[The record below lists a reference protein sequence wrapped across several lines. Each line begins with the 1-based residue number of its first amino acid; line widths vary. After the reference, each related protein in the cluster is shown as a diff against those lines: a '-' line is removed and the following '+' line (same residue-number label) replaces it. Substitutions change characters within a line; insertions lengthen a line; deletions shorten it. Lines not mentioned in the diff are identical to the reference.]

1 MKFWVDIGMGIAFLL
16 VAITGILKWPG
27 LTPQIISRTA
37 NPENFHL
44 VARIHDWSG
53 IVMALFVF
61 IHLFLNRDWIRSV
74 IFCRLGKI
82 KECESCDIRK
92 NAKLNSG
99 REKIKKS

>member
-1 MKFWVDIGMGIAFLL
+1 MNANRCRVKSWVDIGMAIAFLL
-16 VAITGILKWPG
+16 ASLTVIFKWPG

-37 NPENFHL
+37 NPENFYL

-74 IFCRLGKI
+74 IFCRLEKR
-82 KECESCDIRK
+82 KECKKCEIK
-92 NAKLNSG
+92 NTWT
-99 REKIKKS
+99 EE